1 MAALCRRDPI
11 CLLTARHT
19 DLYVS
24 RQRPILEKKMCANIL
39 PGPESSMSCKSCVC
53 VCVCAC
59 ARVCAR
65 VRVCVCVCVC
75 MWHLCL
81 RRRMSCKKPNSVQDK
96 AACCASAL
104 QVLCKRPGRYLQ
116 PGPFQTLLHSHQE
129 ACLLSRVCIDLEVE
143 VPKVVPRAGQTV
155 PKPYPSAVQ
164 ALCKRCAS
172 CVQAGPVCMQATLLR
187 MSPVWR
193 SPHFVFLKVRASIPL
208 YNIKRTEAEKE
219 G

>member
-1 MAALCRRDPI
+1 
-11 CLLTARHT
+11 
-19 DLYVS
+19 
-24 RQRPILEKKMCANIL
+24 
-39 PGPESSMSCKSCVC
+39 
-53 VCVCAC
+53 
-59 ARVCAR
+59 
-65 VRVCVCVCVC
+65 
-75 MWHLCL
+75 
-81 RRRMSCKKPNSVQDK
+81 MSCKKPNSVQDK

-143 VPKVVPRAGQTV
+143 VPKVLPRAGQTV

-172 CVQAGPVCMQATLLR
+172 AVQAVCKRVQFACKPRYYACLLCGVLHILCCQKSAQV
-187 MSPVWR
+187 SPCIILKGQKQKKR
-193 SPHFVFLKVRASIPL
+193 AKKQGSTKSPES
-208 YNIKRTEAEKE
+208 EKE